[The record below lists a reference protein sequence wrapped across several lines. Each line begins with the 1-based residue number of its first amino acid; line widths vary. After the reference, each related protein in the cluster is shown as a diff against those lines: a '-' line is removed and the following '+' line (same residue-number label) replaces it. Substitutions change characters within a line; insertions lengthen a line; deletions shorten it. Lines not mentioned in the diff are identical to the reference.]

1 MAVMGEAPPEVWAE
15 EFRRAGRVVFPIR
28 RRTVVWGLAQALV
41 PPVLFAFFWFP
52 GALEAGGARRV
63 SVLVLVVAYVIALG
77 ISVWQLVTQRPTVT
91 VDLQGIRRGRRRLMP
106 WTEVGAIGIA
116 TGPLWARSL
125 PIIAKDAWAKDLR
138 LSQQNV
144 RDLPAFRRWLE
155 TLLDEHRRSGANT
168 WQ

>member
-1 MAVMGEAPPEVWAE
+1 
-15 EFRRAGRVVFPIR
+15 
-28 RRTVVWGLAQALV
+28 
-41 PPVLFAFFWFP
+41 
-52 GALEAGGARRV
+52 
-63 SVLVLVVAYVIALG
+63 
-77 ISVWQLVTQRPTVT
+77 
-91 VDLQGIRRGRRRLMP
+91 MP

-138 LSQQNV
+138 LSQQNI